1 MQHILRRSLL
11 RGDDC
16 RCFGWKIRLL
26 RTHVGGSCSGGYA
39 EKHVEPLFFE
49 VNEDGRIYGR
59 SVYVNTHT
67 MYRLHMQINAN
78 NGSPCTL
85 LNHEHPTH
93 GSLLVSPIRRHW
105 TGHAG
110 DTSAWLEG
118 FDWARTSLCSRLVLF
133 AGIWGWSKP
142 MD

>member
-67 MYRLHMQINAN
+67 MYRLHMQINTN
-78 NGSPCTL
+78 NDCPCTL

-93 GSLLVSPIRRHW
+93 GSLLVSLPQD
-105 TGHAG
+105 TGQ
-110 DTSAWLEG
+110 DTLETLLPG
-118 FDWARTSLCSRLVLF
+118 WKGLTGPERVF
-133 AGIWGWSKP
+133 AQ
-142 MD
+142 D